1 MFSEAHIESLLT
13 QYASEL
19 NDSGA
24 MLRNAERWETETYAS
39 DGQDIL
45 DFVNIRFAL
54 LDETIERL
62 SEPNAPRALFL
73 ERTGWGEKSNPIEWA
88 EDDGT
93 REGA

>member
-1 MFSEAHIESLLT
+1 M
-13 QYASEL
+13 
-19 NDSGA
+19 
-24 MLRNAERWETETYAS
+24 
-39 DGQDIL
+39 
-45 DFVNIRFAL
+45 NIRFAL

-62 SEPNAPRALFL
+62 SQPNAPRALFL